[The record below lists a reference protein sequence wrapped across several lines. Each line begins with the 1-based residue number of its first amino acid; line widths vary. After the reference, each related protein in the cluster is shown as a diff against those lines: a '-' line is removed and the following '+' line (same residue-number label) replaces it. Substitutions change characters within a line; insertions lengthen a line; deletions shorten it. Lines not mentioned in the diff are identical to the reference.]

1 MPWTPIRLRAS
12 RTSSSL
18 NGLMTAMTIFMIF
31 LPGGIVARLTEPGPG
46 GSDCHARGATKIPVA
61 SDGPY
66 GAAYRPAAQKLSG
79 FLAASKAIVTK
90 NGTSRQIRCPNCRL
104 LRPDLG

>member
-1 MPWTPIRLRAS
+1 
-12 RTSSSL
+12 
-18 NGLMTAMTIFMIF
+18 MTIFMIF

-79 FLAASKAIVTK
+79 FLAASKGNRHEKRHFPA
-90 NGTSRQIRCPNCRL
+90 NSL
-104 LRPDLG
+104 S